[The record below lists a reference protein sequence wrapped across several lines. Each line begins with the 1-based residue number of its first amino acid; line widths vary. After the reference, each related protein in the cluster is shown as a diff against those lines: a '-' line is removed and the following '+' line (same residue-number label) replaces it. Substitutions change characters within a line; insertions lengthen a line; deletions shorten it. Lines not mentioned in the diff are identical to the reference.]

1 MKNLPF
7 VAVSALGSVYSKS
20 CPIQLKTAV
29 ESLLI
34 GCSSPLEIILVVD
47 GCVPEALGESID
59 STADLPEVTV
69 IKLPSNLGLGL
80 ALTEGLKHASGDIIV
95 RFDTDD
101 VNISGRINELVHAFN
116 INKSID
122 IIGSYVYEFSSAST
136 TSLPARIK
144 GAFNA

>member
-59 STADLPEVTV
+59 SAADLEVTV
-69 IKLPSNLGLGL
+69 IKLPSNLSW
-80 ALTEGLKHASGDIIV
+80 ASINRRIKHASGDIIV
-95 RFDTDD
+95 RLIRTMLIFQD
-101 VNISGRINELVHAFN
+101 V
-116 INKSID
+116 
-122 IIGSYVYEFSSAST
+122 
-136 TSLPARIK
+136 
-144 GAFNA
+144 